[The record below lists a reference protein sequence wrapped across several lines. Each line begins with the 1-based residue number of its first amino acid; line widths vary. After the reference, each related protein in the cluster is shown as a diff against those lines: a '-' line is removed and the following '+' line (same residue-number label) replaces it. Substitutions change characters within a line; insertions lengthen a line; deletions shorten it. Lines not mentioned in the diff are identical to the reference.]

1 MEQKFQKWEKHLKS
15 IRYEVTNLFRSK
27 HIFGKLRD
35 IVKDNPKI
43 QKPNSFYEFAGE
55 TYFAY
60 AVMGIRRQ
68 IKPNKDSISFAGL
81 LQKIVE
87 MPCVFSQARFVAL
100 YERDAQFE
108 ANHDFE
114 QFAHA
119 NAEHIDPDLV
129 QQDLDK
135 LKVLG
140 HEVEVVADKQIA
152 HTDEQLE
159 KKFQKF
165 ENDASGNIE
174 PPINIPSFGEIG
186 ACIDYLAE
194 LTEKYWLL
202 FRSADIRNDWLPTPI
217 EDYWEEIFRQP
228 WIPPNTPN
236 KSIDT
241 DPLGMY

>member
-43 QKPNSFYEFAGE
+43 QKPNSFYEFAAE
-55 TYFAY
+55 TYFDS

-68 IKPNKDSISFAGL
+68 IRHQRGSISFVGL
-81 LQKIVE
+81 LQEIVKI
-87 MPCVFSQARFVAL
+87 PCVLSRKRFVSL
-100 YERDAQFE
+100 YEKDAQFE
-108 ANHDFE
+108 ANHDFA
-114 QFAHA
+114 QFAQEGA
-119 NAEHIDPDLV
+119 KYIDPNLV

-135 LKVLG
+135 LKGLG
-140 HEVEVVADKQIA
+140 HEVEIVANKQIA

-202 FRSADIRNDWLPTPI
+202 FKAEALVDLLVMPTV
-217 EDYWEEIFRQP
+217 DYWEEIFRQP
-228 WIPPNTPN
+228 WIPPDAPN
-236 KSIDT
+236 KIIDP